1 MEYVSQIL
9 LEVNGQGI
17 TDFKSVTEN
26 EVEIRKEVKLMS
38 KTGVVRVQPSYG
50 LQVEYVVP
58 KDAEEFDFESVS
70 DGSLTIDLNNG
81 VRKQYAGVFTLKI
94 GETKYDGENEATRTI
109 DLVAEKRTIG

>member
-1 MEYVSQIL
+1 MEYVNQVL

-26 EVEIRKEVKLMS
+26 EVEIRKEVKLMN
-38 KTGVVRVQPSYG
+38 KTGVARVQPTYG
-50 LQVEYVVP
+50 VQVEYVVP
-58 KDAEEFDFESVS
+58 KDSAEFDFENVS
-70 DGSLTIDLNNG
+70 DGTLTIDLNNG
-81 VRKQYAGVFTLKI
+81 VRKQYAGVSTLKI